1 MNTGNVNFVRHTYQV
16 SKELKS
22 YTVYQLDEVKN
33 NTNLLTGLIRIE
45 PFLNKSKANNF
56 NDYFRIYNKTSWAK
70 SDLITGLIPTT
81 TKGLFFGDCRKTGII
96 GNTKKSLLLF
106 YYVPNSNKLII
117 DVFTDYYPF
126 NDFLLI
132 NHINE
137 FKTN

>member
-1 MNTGNVNFVRHTYQV
+1 METGNNNFVRHTYQV

-22 YTVYQLDEVKN
+22 YTVYQFVEVKS
-33 NTNLLTGLIRIE
+33 NTNLLTDLIRIE

-56 NDYFRIYNKTSWAK
+56 NDYFRIYNKSSWAK
-70 SDLITGLIPTT
+70 SDLITGLKSTS
-81 TKGLFFGDCRKTGII
+81 TKGLFFGDCRKPNLI
-96 GNTKKSLLLF
+96 GNTTKSLLLF
-106 YYVPNSNKLII
+106 YFVPTTDKLII

-132 NHINE
+132 NLINE